1 MAGSLVSRVVITSA
15 WIEKILGLLTSSFPP
30 AALLALKGA
39 LLKEVTLEES
49 TKLTVQSIQGLG
61 I

>member
-1 MAGSLVSRVVITSA
+1 MAGSLVSPVVITSA
-15 WIEKILGLLTSSFPP
+15 WIEKILGLLPSSFPP
-30 AALLALKGA
+30 AALLAMKGA

-49 TKLTVQSIQGLG
+49 TKLTIQSIQGLG

>member
-1 MAGSLVSRVVITSA
+1 MAGSLVSHVAIISA
-15 WIEKILGLLTSSFPP
+15 WLEKILGLLTSSFPP
-30 AALLALKGA
+30 AALLALKGP

-49 TKLTVQSIQGLG
+49 TKLTIQSIQGLD